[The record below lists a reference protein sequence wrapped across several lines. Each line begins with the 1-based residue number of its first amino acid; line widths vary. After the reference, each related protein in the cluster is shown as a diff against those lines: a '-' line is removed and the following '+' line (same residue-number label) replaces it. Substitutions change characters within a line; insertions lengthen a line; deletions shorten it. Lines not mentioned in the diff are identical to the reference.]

1 MERDKP
7 APAWLTSAV
16 RRGIL
21 MAGNAENLAVGQGVR
36 SALIYRH
43 FVMCL
48 PTAGSIVHAAG
59 VPVKYLTASPGT
71 MSTVASSAFA
81 SSARA
86 LPGCED
92 GCIRKSHILLSFPQ
106 RKLTKRS
113 YNGIITMH
121 ASAPSKPLVLLQP
134 SSVPAD
140 GGFCLCDHSISY
152 TLFHYNTIICR

>member
-86 LPGCED
+86 LPGCE
-92 GCIRKSHILLSFPQ
+92 
-106 RKLTKRS
+106 
-113 YNGIITMH
+113 NGWFC
-121 ASAPSKPLVLLQP
+121 SQP

-140 GGFCLCDHSISY
+140 GGFCLCRLSISQK
-152 TLFHYNTIICR
+152 LFHCNITTCRLYQNISTHHIIWMNLI